1 MACPDAGYESSES
14 ELNDEGEFEPMME
27 MGSVVL
33 AGFKSPFES
42 DDDGHQDDGA
52 KTPSTPRFT
61 VNTFSPS
68 KLLKGLRLAMESCLG
83 AYEVHTDRSQQIL
96 AQIHEMSG
104 QIVRN
109 TAEYSDLI
117 MEARK
122 RDDVGPSQRW
132 PGKKDAVYE
141 IITTILL
148 GLKKHKTLK
157 HDWNIVLETA
167 EAARVPRN
175 RQACL
180 DWIKENGGVD
190 GIKKARAALANGGEA
205 DPKTKHEDA
214 LSIAIQYLRS
224 LDPSGMPVDH
234 TVPVTR
240 LSNSLGV
247 CFFQEV
253 ELGDEGKIGWVPISV
268 TADDEL
274 LLAVYNG
281 ELKAEK
287 KEQRSVLVEQD
298 IAARNWYSQM
308 RKHYKAHYKRYKKV
322 TKLDFIEWADENWE
336 TFEGEKPVL
345 ARHYNVAND
354 PRPKPIRRVKRQA

>member
-1 MACPDAGYESSES
+1 
-14 ELNDEGEFEPMME
+14 
-27 MGSVVL
+27 V
-33 AGFKSPFES
+33 AGFKSPFAIN
-42 DDDGHQDDGA
+42 DDGNPNDRA
-52 KTPSTPRFT
+52 TTPSIPKFTLNLFCPRK
-61 VNTFSPS
+61 V
-68 KLLKGLRLAMESCLG
+68 LKGLRIATESCLG
-83 AYEVHTDRSQQIL
+83 PYEVHKDRSQHIL

-104 QIVRN
+104 QFVRN
-109 TAEYSDLI
+109 SAEYSNLI

-132 PGKKDAVYE
+132 PGKKDAVYQ

-148 GLKKHKTLK
+148 GLKENKTLK

-167 EAARVPRN
+167 EAANVSRD

-190 GIKKARAALANGGEA
+190 GIKRARSRLANGGEA
-205 DPKTKHEDA
+205 DPKTNHEDE

-224 LDPSGMPVDH
+224 LEPSGMPVDD

-253 ELGDEGKIGWVPISV
+253 ELDDEGKIGWVPIPTTV
-268 TADDEL
+268 DDEI
-274 LLAVYNG
+274 LLAAYKR
-281 ELKAEK
+281 ELQAEK
-287 KEQRSVLVEQD
+287 KEQRSVILEQN
-298 IAARNWYSQM
+298 IAARNWYAKM
-308 RKHYKAHYKRYKKV
+308 RKSYKAHYERHKTAK
-322 TKLDFIEWADENWE
+322 KLDFGEWADENWE
-336 TFEGEKPVL
+336 TYEGEKPGL
-345 ARHYNVAND
+345 ALHYNVAND